1 MLTMSEKRSAAAPA
15 LAEPEVLEKKAKMSV
30 EEEGDNL
37 AEEEDIEEEEEE
49 DAEEDDGDEEVGT
62 SDDDSL
68 SFGNYKHS

>member
-1 MLTMSEKRSAAAPA
+1 MPTMSEKRSAPAPA
-15 LAEPEVLEKKAKMSV
+15 LAEPEVMEKKAKMSV

-37 AEEEDIEEEEEE
+37 AEEEDIEEEEE

-68 SFGNYKHS
+68 SFGNFKHS